1 MDLIKHPITKEKTGI
16 VNKALQL
23 LIIDDSED
31 DAFLIMRALRK
42 GGLKPEYHQVEN
54 EEKLRVALNKQSWD
68 IVISDHNMPEFSS
81 QEAIKVVKELY
92 PDLPVIVVSGTIEE
106 RVGIEAMK
114 TGAQDYIMK
123 DNLARLIPV
132 IERELK
138 ETVGR
143 KAHKQAEQNLHYL
156 SFHDTLT
163 NLLNRKEFE
172 RRLRLSVEDSQR
184 DGFPNVLMYLDLDQ
198 FKIVNDT
205 CGHVAGDE
213 LLKQVT
219 RSLKK
224 HIRDTDTLARLG
236 GDEFGILLENTS
248 QDQSIALADRIRQ
261 DIKDLNFSWQDKP
274 FAISIS
280 IGMVAIN
287 KDTVSVHE
295 LMSCADMA
303 CFAAKEKGR
312 DGIQWYSSDDA
323 EYNQRRNEMQWASKI
338 KQSLEEDRFLLY
350 FQPML
355 GLQPSCYGDHGEFL
369 IRLYDEGGIVP
380 PGAFIPAAER
390 YNLMPLIDRWVVE
403 NVFKYLSKSGLGQKD
418 EGTFFIN
425 LSGTSLSD
433 KSFFNDIRTLVK
445 QYKVKPSRICLEIT
459 ETAAIDNLND
469 AVEFISEIR
478 DEGFKF
484 ALDDFGV
491 GMSSFSYLKTI
502 PVDYLKIDGSFV
514 QNMLNDPI
522 DKGIVDACNQISH
535 AAGLQTIA
543 EFVENKETEEAL
555 KAMGVDFGQ
564 GFGIAKPGPLK
575 YQVN

>member
-1 MDLIKHPITKEKTGI
+1 MELIKHPTEQEQTAI
-16 VNKALQL
+16 VNDILQI
-23 LIIDDSED
+23 LIVDDSED
-31 DAFLIMRALRK
+31 DALLIMRALRK
-42 GGLKPEYHQVEN
+42 GGLKPEYHQVEG
-54 EEKLRVALNKQSWD
+54 EVELRHALHTNSWD
-68 IVISDHNMPEFSS
+68 VVISDHNMPGFTS
-81 QEAIKVVKELY
+81 QDTIKIVKELH
-92 PDLPVIVVSGTIEE
+92 PELPVIVVSGTIEE
-106 RVGIEAMK
+106 HVGVLAMK

-132 IERELK
+132 IEREMR
-138 ETVGR
+138 ETESR
-143 KAHKQAEQNLHYL
+143 KAHKEAEKNLHYL

-172 RRLRLSVEDSQR
+172 RRLRLAVEDSQR
-184 DGFPNVLMYLDLDQ
+184 YNLPNVLMYLDLDQ

-219 RSLKK
+219 RALQR

-248 QDQSIALADRIRQ
+248 QEKAISIAERIKQ
-261 DIKDLNFSWQDKP
+261 DIKELRFVWQDKP

-287 KDTVSVHE
+287 EDTRSIHE

-303 CFAAKEKGR
+303 CYAAKDKGR
-312 DGIQWYSSDDA
+312 DGIQWYSEDDA

-350 FQPML
+350 FQPMK
-355 GLQPSCYGDHGEFL
+355 GLQPSCVGDHGEFL
-369 IRLYDEGGIVP
+369 VRLYDEGGLVP

-403 NVFKYLSKSGLGQKD
+403 NVFKYLSESGLGQKD

-433 KSFFNDIRTLVK
+433 NAFFNDIRKLLK
-445 QYKVKPSRICLEIT
+445 QYNVKPNRICLEIT
-459 ETAAIDNLND
+459 ETAAIDNLTD

-514 QNMLNDPI
+514 QNLLNDPI
-522 DKGIVDACNQISH
+522 DRGIVEACNRISH

-543 EFVENKETEEAL
+543 EFVENDETAEAL
-555 KAMGVDFGQ
+555 RAIGVDFAQ

-575 YQVN
+575 R

>member
-1 MDLIKHPITKEKTGI
+1 LDLIKPPIDKEKTCT

-31 DAFLIMRALRK
+31 DALLIMRALRK
-42 GGLKPEYHQVEN
+42 GGLKPKYHQVEN
-54 EEKLRVALNKQSWD
+54 EEKLRTALNKQSWD

-81 QEAIKVVKELY
+81 QEAIKVVKGLHPE
-92 PDLPVIVVSGTIEE
+92 LPVIVVSGTIEE

-114 TGAQDYIMK
+114 TGAQDYVMK

-138 ETVGR
+138 ETEGR
-143 KAHKQAEQNLHYL
+143 KVHKETEQSLHYL

-198 FKIVNDT
+198 FKIVNDA

-213 LLKQVT
+213 LLNQVT
-219 RSLKK
+219 RSLKL

-248 QDQSIALADRIRQ
+248 QEQSISLAERIRQ
-261 DIKDLNFSWQDKP
+261 DIKDLHFSWQDKP

-303 CFAAKEKGR
+303 CYAAKDKGR

-350 FQPML
+350 FPPMR
-355 GLQPSCYGDHGEFL
+355 GLQP
-369 IRLYDEGGIVP
+369 R
-380 PGAFIPAAER
+380 
-390 YNLMPLIDRWVVE
+390 
-403 NVFKYLSKSGLGQKD
+403 
-418 EGTFFIN
+418 
-425 LSGTSLSD
+425 
-433 KSFFNDIRTLVK
+433 
-445 QYKVKPSRICLEIT
+445 RIS
-459 ETAAIDNLND
+459 N
-469 AVEFISEIR
+469 
-478 DEGFKF
+478 
-484 ALDDFGV
+484 
-491 GMSSFSYLKTI
+491 
-502 PVDYLKIDGSFV
+502 
-514 QNMLNDPI
+514 
-522 DKGIVDACNQISH
+522 
-535 AAGLQTIA
+535 
-543 EFVENKETEEAL
+543 
-555 KAMGVDFGQ
+555 
-564 GFGIAKPGPLK
+564 
-575 YQVN
+575 

>member
-1 MDLIKHPITKEKTGI
+1 MQLIKHPTEQEQIPI
-16 VNKALQL
+16 VRKVLQI

-31 DAFLIMRALRK
+31 DALLIMRALRK
-42 GGLKPEYHQVEN
+42 GGLKPQYKQVEG
-54 EEKLRVALNKQSWD
+54 EEALRSALNSHSWD
-68 IVISDHNMPEFSS
+68 VVISDHNMPGITS
-81 QEAIKVVKELY
+81 QDTIKIIKGIH

-106 RVGIEAMK
+106 RVGIQAMK
-114 TGAQDYIMK
+114 IGAQDYIMK
-123 DNLARLIPV
+123 DNLARLVPV

-138 ETVGR
+138 ETEGR
-143 KAHKQAEQNLHYL
+143 NARKEAEKNLHYL

-172 RRLRLSVEDSQR
+172 RRLRLAVEDSQR

-219 RSLKK
+219 RSLQH

-248 QDQSIALADRIRQ
+248 QEQSIKLAERIRQ
-261 DIKDLNFSWQDKP
+261 DIKDLRFSWQDKP

-287 KDTVSVHE
+287 KSTTSIHE

-303 CFAAKEKGR
+303 CYAAKDKGR
-312 DGIQWYSSDDA
+312 DGIQWYSEDDE
-323 EYNQRRNEMQWASKI
+323 EYNQRRNEMQWVSKL
-338 KQSLEEDRFLLY
+338 KQALEENRFMLY
-350 FQPML
+350 FQPMK
-355 GLQPSCYGDHGEFL
+355 GLQPSCVGDHGEFL
-369 IRLYDEGGIVP
+369 VRLYENGGLVP

-390 YNLMPLIDRWVVE
+390 YNLMPLIDRWVINNAFE
-403 NVFKYLSKSGLGQKD
+403 YLAETGLGKKD

-433 KSFFNDIRTLVK
+433 KSFFNDIRALVK
-445 QYKVKPSRICLEIT
+445 KYDIKPSRICLEIT
-459 ETAAIDNLND
+459 ETAAIDNLTD
-469 AVEFISEIR
+469 AVEFITEIR

-514 QNMLNDPI
+514 QNLLNDPI
-522 DKGIVDACNQISH
+522 DKGIVEACNRISH

-543 EFVENKETEEAL
+543 EFVENQETEDVL
-555 KAMGVDFGQ
+555 RAMGVDFGQ

-575 YQVN
+575 R

>member
-1 MDLIKHPITKEKTGI
+1 MALTKHPIEKEQKVT
-16 VNKALQL
+16 VNNLL
-23 LIIDDSED
+23 HILIIDDSED
-31 DAFLIMRALRK
+31 DALLIIRALRK
-42 GGLKPEYHQVEN
+42 GGLNPEFLQVEG
-54 EEKLRVALNKQSWD
+54 EEALRKALIKHDWD
-68 IVISDHNMPEFSS
+68 VVISDHNMPGLTS
-81 QEAIKVVKELY
+81 QDTIKIVKEIN

-106 RVGIEAMK
+106 QVGVQAMQI
-114 TGAQDYIMK
+114 GAQDYIMK

-132 IERELK
+132 IQREIQTTEGLQARK
-138 ETVGR
+138 E
-143 KAHKQAEQNLHYL
+143 AEQNLHYL

-172 RRLRLSVEDSQR
+172 RRLRAAVDDSKRFNQ
-184 DGFPNVLMYLDLDQ
+184 PNVLMYLDLDQ

-219 RSLKK
+219 RSLQL
-224 HIRDTDTLARLG
+224 HIRESDTLARLG

-248 QDQSIALADRIRQ
+248 KEQAIALAERIRQ
-261 DIKDLNFSWQDKP
+261 DIKDLRFSWQDKP

-287 KDTVSVHE
+287 EDTSSVHE

-303 CFAAKEKGR
+303 CYAAKDKGR
-312 DGIQWYSSDDA
+312 DGIQWYSEDDA
-323 EYNQRRNEMQWASKI
+323 EYNQRRNEMQWVGKI
-338 KQSLEEDRFLLY
+338 KQALEEDRFMLY
-350 FQPML
+350 FQPMK
-355 GLQPSCYGDHGEFL
+355 GLQPSCEGEHGEFL
-369 IRLYDEGGIVP
+369 VRLYEAGGLVP

-403 NVFKYLSKSGLGQKD
+403 NVFQYLSESGLGKQD

-433 KSFFNDIRTLVK
+433 NAFFKDIRTLLK
-445 QYKVKPSRICLEIT
+445 KYDIKPNRICLEIT
-459 ETAAIDNLND
+459 ETAAIDNLTD
-469 AVEFISEIR
+469 AVEFITEIR

-514 QNMLNDPI
+514 KNLLNDPI
-522 DKGIVDACNQISH
+522 DKGIVEACNRISH

-543 EFVENKETEEAL
+543 EFVEDQETENAL

-575 YQVN
+575 RDY

>member
-1 MDLIKHPITKEKTGI
+1 MESTKRPNEQEQTVA
-16 VNKALQL
+16 VNKVLHI

-31 DAFLIMRALRK
+31 DALLIIRALRK
-42 GGLKPEYHQVEN
+42 GGLRPEYLQVEG
-54 EEKLRVALNKQSWD
+54 EGALRDAMTQHNWD
-68 IVISDHNMPEFSS
+68 VVISDHNMPGLTS
-81 QEAIKVVKELY
+81 QDTITIVKEID
-92 PDLPVIVVSGTIEE
+92 PDMPVIVVSGTIEE
-106 RVGIEAMK
+106 QVGVQAMQ
-114 TGAQDYIMK
+114 TGAQDYVMK
-123 DNLARLIPV
+123 DNLVRLIPV
-132 IERELK
+132 IQRELQAT
-138 ETVGR
+138 EG
-143 KAHKQAEQNLHYL
+143 KQARKEAERNLHYL

-163 NLLNRKEFE
+163 SLLNRKEFE
-172 RRLRLSVEDSQR
+172 RRLRAAVDDSKLFDQ
-184 DGFPNVLMYLDLDQ
+184 PNVLMYLDLDQ

-219 RSLKK
+219 RTLQH
-224 HIRDTDTLARLG
+224 HIRETDTLARLG

-248 QDQSIALADRIRQ
+248 KERAMVLAERIRQ
-261 DIKDLNFSWQDKP
+261 DIKDLRFSWQDKP

-280 IGMVAIN
+280 CGMVAIN
-287 KDTVSVHE
+287 KGTSSVHE

-303 CFAAKEKGR
+303 CYAAKDKGR
-312 DGIQWYSSDDA
+312 DGIQWYSEDDA

-338 KQSLEEDRFLLY
+338 KQGLEEDRFMLY
-350 FQPML
+350 FQPMK
-355 GLQPSCYGDHGEFL
+355 GLQPSCVGEHGEFL
-369 IRLYDEGGIVP
+369 VRLYEDGGLVP

-390 YNLMPLIDRWVVE
+390 YNLMPLIDRWVVK
-403 NVFKYLSKSGLGQKD
+403 NVFQYLSESGLGKKN

-433 KSFFNDIRTLVK
+433 NSFFNDIRKLLK
-445 QYKVKPSRICLEIT
+445 EYDIKPSRICLEIT
-459 ETAAIDNLND
+459 ETAAIDNLAD
-469 AVEFISEIR
+469 AVEFITEIR

-514 QNMLNDPI
+514 QNLLNDPI
-522 DKGIVDACNQISH
+522 DKGIVEACNRISH

-543 EFVENKETEEAL
+543 EFVENQETEDAL
-555 KAMGVDFGQ
+555 KAMGIDFGQ

-575 YQVN
+575 RGQ

>member
-1 MDLIKHPITKEKTGI
+1 MDLIKHPIDKEKIRT

-31 DAFLIMRALRK
+31 DALLIMRALRK
-42 GGLKPEYHQVEN
+42 GGLKPKYHQVEN
-54 EEKLRVALNKQSWD
+54 EENLRIALNRQSWD

-81 QEAIKVVKELY
+81 QEAIKVVKGLY
-92 PDLPVIVVSGTIEE
+92 PELPVIVVSGTIEE
-106 RVGIEAMK
+106 HVGIEAMK
-114 TGAQDYIMK
+114 TGAQDYVMK
-123 DNLARLIPV
+123 DNLARLVPV

-138 ETVGR
+138 ETEGR
-143 KAHKQAEQNLHYL
+143 KAHKETEQNLHYL

-172 RRLRLSVEDSQR
+172 RRLRLAVEDSQR
-184 DGFPNVLMYLDLDQ
+184 DGYPNVLMYLDLDQ

-219 RSLKK
+219 RSLQT

-248 QDQSIALADRIRQ
+248 QEQSISLAERIRQ
-261 DIKDLNFSWQDKP
+261 DIKDLRFSWQDKP

-287 KDTVSVHE
+287 KETKSIHE

-303 CFAAKEKGR
+303 CYAAKDKGR

-338 KQSLEEDRFLLY
+338 KQSLEDDRFLLY
-350 FQPML
+350 FQPMR
-355 GLQPSCYGDHGEFL
+355 GLQPSCSGDHGEFL
-369 IRLYDEGGIVP
+369 IRLYDKGGIVP

-433 KSFFNDIRTLVK
+433 KSFFNDIRKLVK
-445 QYKVKPSRICLEIT
+445 QYNIKPNRICLEIT
-459 ETAAIDNLND
+459 ETAAINNLND

-522 DKGIVDACNQISH
+522 DRGIVDACNQISH

-555 KAMGVDFGQ
+555 KAMGIDFGQ

-575 YQVN
+575 Y

>member
-1 MDLIKHPITKEKTGI
+1 MELIKPPIEQERLTK
-16 VNKALQL
+16 VNDVLQI

-31 DAFLIMRALRK
+31 DALLIMRALRK
-42 GGLKPEYHQVEN
+42 GGLKPEYHQVEG
-54 EEKLRVALNKQSWD
+54 EVELRHALNTHNWD
-68 IVISDHNMPEFSS
+68 VVISDHNMPGFTS
-81 QEAIKVVKELY
+81 QDTIKIVKELH
-92 PDLPVIVVSGTIEE
+92 PELPVIVVSGTIEE
-106 RVGIEAMK
+106 QVGVLAMK

-132 IERELK
+132 IEREMR
-138 ETVGR
+138 ETESR
-143 KAHKQAEQNLHYL
+143 KAHKEAEKNLHYL

-172 RRLRLSVEDSQR
+172 RRLRLAVEDSQR
-184 DGFPNVLMYLDLDQ
+184 YNLPNVLMYLDLDQ

-219 RSLKK
+219 RALQR

-236 GDEFGILLENTS
+236 GDEFGILLENTT
-248 QDQSIALADRIRQ
+248 QGKAISIAERIKQ
-261 DIKDLNFSWQDKP
+261 DIKELRFVWQDKP

-287 KDTVSVHE
+287 EDTRSIHE

-303 CFAAKEKGR
+303 CYAAKDKGR
-312 DGIQWYSSDDA
+312 DGIQWYSEDDA

-350 FQPML
+350 FQPMK
-355 GLQPSCYGDHGEFL
+355 GLQPSCVGDHGEFL
-369 IRLYDEGGIVP
+369 VRLYDEGGLVP

-403 NVFKYLSKSGLGQKD
+403 NVFKYLSESGLGQKD

-433 KSFFNDIRTLVK
+433 NAFFNDIRKLLK
-445 QYKVKPSRICLEIT
+445 QYNVKPNRICLEIT
-459 ETAAIDNLND
+459 ETAAIDNLTD

-514 QNMLNDPI
+514 QNLLNDPI
-522 DKGIVDACNQISH
+522 DRGIVEACNRISH

-543 EFVENKETEEAL
+543 EFVENDETAEAL
-555 KAMGVDFGQ
+555 RAIGVDFAQ

-575 YQVN
+575 R

>member
-1 MDLIKHPITKEKTGI
+1 MESTKHRNEQEQTVA
-16 VNKALQL
+16 VNKVLHI

-31 DAFLIMRALRK
+31 DALLIMRALRK
-42 GGLKPEYHQVEN
+42 GGLRPEYLQVEG
-54 EEKLRVALNKQSWD
+54 EEALRNALTQHDWD
-68 IVISDHNMPEFSS
+68 VVISDHNMPGLTS
-81 QEAIKVVKELY
+81 QDTITIVKEID
-92 PDLPVIVVSGTIEE
+92 PDMPVIVVSGTIEE
-106 RVGIEAMK
+106 QVGVKAMQ
-114 TGAQDYIMK
+114 TGAQDYVMK

-132 IERELK
+132 IQRELQAS
-138 ETVGR
+138 EG
-143 KAHKQAEQNLHYL
+143 KQARKEAERNLHYL

-163 NLLNRKEFE
+163 SLLNRKEFE
-172 RRLRLSVEDSQR
+172 RRLRAAVDDSKMFDQ
-184 DGFPNVLMYLDLDQ
+184 PNVLMYLDLDQ

-219 RSLKK
+219 RTLQH
-224 HIRDTDTLARLG
+224 HIRETDTLARLG

-248 QDQSIALADRIRQ
+248 KERAIALAERIRQ
-261 DIKDLNFSWQDKP
+261 DIKDLRFSWQDKP

-280 IGMVAIN
+280 CGMVAIN
-287 KDTVSVHE
+287 KGTSSVHE

-303 CFAAKEKGR
+303 CYAAKDKGR
-312 DGIQWYSSDDA
+312 DGIQWYSEDDA

-338 KQSLEEDRFLLY
+338 KQALEEDRFMLY
-350 FQPML
+350 FQPMK
-355 GLQPSCYGDHGEFL
+355 GLQPSCEGEHGEFL
-369 IRLYDEGGIVP
+369 VRLYEDGGLVP

-403 NVFKYLSKSGLGQKD
+403 NVFQYLAESGLGKKD

-433 KSFFNDIRTLVK
+433 NAFFNDIRKLLK
-445 QYKVKPSRICLEIT
+445 QYDIKPSRICLEIT
-459 ETAAIDNLND
+459 ETAAIDNLAD
-469 AVEFISEIR
+469 AVEFITEIR

-514 QNMLNDPI
+514 QNLLNDPI
-522 DKGIVDACNQISH
+522 DKGIVEACNRISH

-543 EFVENKETEEAL
+543 EFVENQETEDAL

-575 YQVN
+575 RGR

>member
-1 MDLIKHPITKEKTGI
+1 MDLIKPPTNKEKTRI

-31 DAFLIMRALRK
+31 DALLIMRALRK

-54 EEKLRVALNKQSWD
+54 EDKLRSALDTQNWD

-81 QEAIKVVKELY
+81 QEAIKVVKELF
-92 PDLPVIVVSGTIEE
+92 PELPVIVVSGTIEE
-106 RVGIEAMK
+106 RVAIEAMK
-114 TGAQDYIMK
+114 TGAQDYVMK
-123 DNLARLIPV
+123 DSLARLVPV

-138 ETVGR
+138 ETEGR
-143 KAHKQAEQNLHYL
+143 KAHKETEQSLHYL

-172 RRLRLSVEDSQR
+172 RRLRLTVEDSQR
-184 DGFPNVLMYLDLDQ
+184 DGFPSVLMYLDLDQ
-198 FKIVNDT
+198 FKIINDT

-219 RSLKK
+219 HSLQI

-248 QDQSIALADRIRQ
+248 QEQSISLAERIRQ
-261 DIKDLNFSWQDKP
+261 DIKDLRFSWQDKP

-287 KDTVSVHE
+287 KETTSVHE

-303 CFAAKEKGR
+303 CYAAKDKGR
-312 DGIQWYSSDDA
+312 DGIQWYSEDDA

-355 GLQPSCYGDHGEFL
+355 GLQPSCSGEHGEFL

-433 KSFFNDIRTLVK
+433 KSFFNDIRKLLK
-445 QYKVKPSRICLEIT
+445 QYNVKPNRICLEIT
-459 ETAAIDNLND
+459 ETAAIDNLDD

-543 EFVENKETEEAL
+543 EFVENKETEDAL

-575 YQVN
+575 YGS